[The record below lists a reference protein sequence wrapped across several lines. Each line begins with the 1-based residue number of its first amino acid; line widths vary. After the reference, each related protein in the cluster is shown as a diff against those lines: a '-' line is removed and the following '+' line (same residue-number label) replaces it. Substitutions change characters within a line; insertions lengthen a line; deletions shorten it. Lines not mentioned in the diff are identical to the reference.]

1 MWGRARNSLSYLFPL
16 KMLWAIFSDTPIFRI
31 LNRTISMY
39 TIPPATVTSTQT
51 FSGAMRDRAETH
63 CKRHLRD
70 FNCSTRKSF
79 LVLSIFFDSSLLQSK
94 SRKLLRWFPVLFQ
107 VLSFSSQLFW
117 VSKWCL
123 FRVCSFQCETMCEF
137 RCSDC
142 YHFPTNIDPAK

>member
-79 LVLSIFFDSSLLQSK
+79 LVLSIFFWIHLCCNLNPGSFCGGFLFYSMFCHFLPSCFGLVNDVC
-94 SRKLLRWFPVLFQ
+94 FVCVLFNVKLCANSDVQ
-107 VLSFSSQLFW
+107 IVTTFQL
-117 VSKWCL
+117 
-123 FRVCSFQCETMCEF
+123 T
-137 RCSDC
+137 
-142 YHFPTNIDPAK
+142 